1 MKKLLLSLTLIAGL
15 STAVLA
21 QTPVK
26 FGVKAGVTFSNMT
39 LSTMGVSASFDS
51 KTSFYVGGTADI
63 SVSNIFS
70 VQPGLTLVN
79 KGTRVNSGGFDFGDG
94 SVDADQSGTIN
105 SMYIEV
111 PVNLIANFAAGSGK
125 VFFGAGPYYAFAV
138 DAYAKSGGVK
148 ENIEIGS
155 DEDDFKRGD
164 FGINFLGGYQLKSG
178 LNIHAG
184 YGLGLSSV
192 VPDQQDLDIK
202 FKNRVFSVGLG
213 FTF

>member
-1 MKKLLLSLTLIAGL
+1 MKKLVLSLILIAGL

-26 FGVKAGVTFSNMT
+26 FGVKAGITFSSMT

-51 KTSFYVGGTADI
+51 RTSFYVGGTADI
-63 SVSNIFS
+63 PISTIFS
-70 VQPGLTLVN
+70 VQPGLTLIN
-79 KGTRVNSGGFDFGDG
+79 KGMKVNGGGFDFSGG
-94 SVDADQSGTIN
+94 AVSADESGTIS

-111 PVNLIANFAAGSGK
+111 PVNLLANFKAGSGK

-148 ENIEIGS
+148 EDIEIGS
-155 DEDDFKRGD
+155 SEDDFKRSD
-164 FGINFLGGYQLKSG
+164 FGINFLGGYQLNRV
-178 LNIHAG
+178 NIHAG

-192 VPDQQDLDIK
+192 VPDQQGLDIK
-202 FKNRVFSVGLG
+202 FKNKVFSVGLG

>member
-1 MKKLLLSLTLIAGL
+1 MKKLVLSLTLIAGL

-26 FGVKAGVTFSNMT
+26 FGLKAGVTFSNMT

-63 SVSNIFS
+63 PVSNIFS

-79 KGTRVNSGGFDFGDG
+79 KGTKVNGGDFNFDGSTVNS
-94 SVDADQSGTIN
+94 DASGTIN
-105 SMYIEV
+105 AMYIEV
-111 PVNLIANFAAGSGK
+111 PVNLLANFAAGSGK

-138 DAYAKSGGVK
+138 DAYAKSGGIK
-148 ENIEIGS
+148 QDIEIGS
-155 DEDDFKRGD
+155 DEDNFKRSE
-164 FGINFLGGYQLKSG
+164 FGLNFLAGYQLNRV
-178 LNIHAG
+178 NIHAG

-192 VPDQQDLDIK
+192 IPDQEGLDMK
-202 FKNRVFSVGLG
+202 FKNKVFSVGLG